1 MCCAAVGSNKSQQ
14 KGTSFLPS
22 LHLTFFFF
30 QKSKNNLLLGSIKIK
45 TQSSLHPTL
54 LHIAFVNWFNYS
66 RRRKLLQK
74 VMEAEIKWKEQKR
87 KKEKINKLEQMF
99 KWRLRIG
106 RYWFIWYVPLA
117 IWYWSPSTFGS
128 STRRFINWFKS
139 SNYACHYTLPSAS
152 QKTKRHST
160 QWTSPRET
168 PPFVECEHQFTWWVW
183 MSGRK
188 SWCFF
193 LAEDPVLP
201 LPLVE

>member
-87 KKEKINKLEQMF
+87 KREKINKLEQMF

-106 RYWFIWYVPLA
+106 RYWFIWYVPVSEYL
-117 IWYWSPSTFGS
+117 WLKYS
-128 STRRFINWFKS
+128 SIHYLILTTRVITLCQVPVKRQRDTRLSERLHVRRRHLLSANINLPDESGWVAGRVDVS
-139 SNYACHYTLPSAS
+139 SWQRIRYCHC
-152 QKTKRHST
+152 H
-160 QWTSPRET
+160 
-168 PPFVECEHQFTWWVW
+168 
-183 MSGRK
+183 
-188 SWCFF
+188 
-193 LAEDPVLP
+193 
-201 LPLVE
+201 